1 MLAGLPLS
9 GCFGEELEPVDE
21 LPEAIGPELPEGVS
35 VGPGGSIVI
44 DKGLAADGD
53 PLADGGGGFECDN
66 IDDCWDQCE
75 VHCFCTKRR
84 YGYCCCNV
92 NEGELTCE
100 TCGGGG
106 GCGGGEGGG
115 GGQIGL
121 SCTGTQRGSHGSCR
135 AYTGELDPDSL
146 RFDWALGRG
155 RLAVG
160 SSYSATGRRGLTWGG
175 RATETRT
182 ITLEVSREGGL
193 DHGQRVWRGS
203 ATVRVSARNWS
214 LQTQHKSPR
223 WVNTIGEWPNAW
235 GIYTGGELSRHQLS
249 VSEGT
254 GPWAGSY
261 YLAGTPRLSPTD
273 MKVHNDLRS
282 VGPAYAIPASDTIC
296 GLSNVLR
303 GVHALNTTCETVG
316 VLNGFRETVV
326 RHEQTHQSSGNKC
339 IRIMNRRWLGHVEEA
354 TGDRR
359 DVQAVLERTWGGV
372 VVADLAAAFL
382 SKQEDNVSDGDAHWY
397 KGGWR
402 FKPLDGRGHSGTDG
416 CC

>member
-1 MLAGLPLS
+1 MCRP
-9 GCFGEELEPVDE
+9 
-21 LPEAIGPELPEGVS
+21 GPD
-35 VGPGGSIVI
+35 GSIVI

-92 NEGELTCE
+92 NEGELACE

-106 GCGGGEGGG
+106 GGGCGGGG

-160 SSYSATGRRGLTWGG
+160 SSYSATGRRGMTWGG

-182 ITLEVSREGGL
+182 ITLEISREGGL

-203 ATVRVSARNWS
+203 ATVRVSARNWR
-214 LQTQHKSPR
+214 LQTQHKSPTNSATVNR
-223 WVNTIGEWPNAW
+223 WGFY
-235 GIYTGGELSRHQLS
+235 GIWLPKRSDLYVR
-249 VSEGT
+249 EGS

-261 YLAGTPRLSPTD
+261 YLSGSPEVRAEG
-273 MKVHNDLRS
+273 MWIHSDLAS
-282 VGPAYAIPASDTIC
+282 GGPPYLIPASDTIC

-303 GVHALNTTCETVG
+303 GVHALNRRGHEDCNRGTALSNFRSDVVAHEYEHQNS
-316 VLNGFRETVV
+316 LND
-326 RHEQTHQSSGNKC
+326 C
-339 IRIMNRRWLGHVEEA
+339 IRVMNRRWMGHVEEA
-354 TGDRR
+354 TGDRDHVDR
-359 DVQAVLERTWGGV
+359 VLRETWGGV
-372 VVADLAAAFL
+372 VVADLL
-382 SKQEDNVSDGDAHWY
+382 DAKETAQGSISADIWEHR
-397 KGGWR
+397 K
-402 FKPLDGRGHSGTDG
+402 LGRWTEGARTAGHSGMYG
-416 CC
+416 C

>member
-1 MLAGLPLS
+1 MCRP
-9 GCFGEELEPVDE
+9 
-21 LPEAIGPELPEGVS
+21 GPD
-35 VGPGGSIVI
+35 GSIVI

-92 NEGELTCE
+92 NEGELACE

-106 GCGGGEGGG
+106 GGGCGGGG

-160 SSYSATGRRGLTWGG
+160 SSYSATGRRGMTWGG

-282 VGPAYAIPASDTIC
+282 VGPAYAIPANVTIC
-296 GLSNVLR
+296 GLSNVLI
-303 GVHALNTTCETVG
+303 GVHPLNRRGHEDCNRGTALSNFRSDVVAHEYEHQNS
-316 VLNGFRETVV
+316 LNR
-326 RHEQTHQSSGNKC
+326 C
-339 IRIMNRRWLGHVEEA
+339 IRVMNRRWLRHVEEA
-354 TGDRR
+354 VSGDRDHVE
-359 DVQAVLERTWGGV
+359 DVLDRTWGGV
-372 VVADLAAAFL
+372 VVADLL
-382 SKQEDNVSDGDAHWY
+382 DAKETAQGSMSADIWEHR
-397 KGGWR
+397 R
-402 FKPLDGRGHSGTDG
+402 FGRWTEGARTAGHSGTNG
-416 CC
+416 C